1 MPVSTAPYRRKYW
14 HTKTRGREST
24 VTCEFC
30 KREVPR
36 YKTFVI
42 TKGFKINDPAILQQV
57 DKRMI
62 HLLTRKIRVCP
73 SCARF
78 RGIAQPGKSVRK
90 KHMRS

>member
-1 MPVSTAPYRRKYW
+1 MPISTAPYRRKYW
-14 HTKTRGREST
+14 HTKTRGRETT

-42 TKGFKINDPAILQQV
+42 TKGFRISDPAILQQV

-62 HLLTRKIRVCP
+62 HLLKRKIRVCP

-78 RGIAQPGKSVRK
+78 RGIAQPGKSIRK
-90 KHMRS
+90 KYMR